1 VTDFDRATLR
11 KVAWRFLPF
20 LILAYIVNYLDRT
33 ALSVAA
39 LTMNQDLGFTSR
51 QFGFAAGMF
60 FVGYCLFE
68 VPSNLAL
75 YRYGARVWLT
85 RIMITWGLASAA
97 TALVVGPNSFYLI
110 RFLLGVAEA
119 GFFPGVA
126 YFLSTWFPRAYR
138 ARILAWFLLG
148 IPASSLVGSPIAG
161 MLLELNGTWG
171 IAGWKWLFILT
182 SAPAILLGVML
193 PFFLS
198 NRPEEAKWL
207 TPDERAAVLSLL
219 EGEKTEQS
227 QMSHHATGLKAAFT
241 DIRVL
246 ILAACQFGLIVGS
259 YGIGVWL
266 PLIIKTK
273 EISNLHVS
281 FISAIP
287 YLFATFVPIIWAAYS
302 DKKDNKVNSVVIGCL
317 VAAAGLMLS
326 MQAQTL
332 SVGLIGITLAL
343 IGINTARA
351 IFWAIPTRFLSG
363 VASAGGLA
371 MINSVGTVGGFVG
384 PSMIGMLKDAT
395 GSFHAGLF
403 GMAIFLILSALLAG
417 SLHYFNRQP

>member
-1 VTDFDRATLR
+1 MTDFERATLR
-11 KVAWRFLPF
+11 KIAWRFLPF

-39 LTMNQDLGFTSR
+39 LTMNQDLGFTAR

-85 RIMITWGLASAA
+85 RIMITWGIASAA

-161 MLLELNGTWG
+161 VLLELNGAWG
-171 IAGWKWLFILT
+171 IAGWKWLFILI
-182 SAPAILLGVML
+182 SAPAVILGVLL
-193 PFFLS
+193 PFVLS

-207 TPDERAAVLSLL
+207 TPDERSAVMSLL
-219 EGEKTEQS
+219 ERERTEPTQTR
-227 QMSHHATGLKAAFT
+227 HATGLKAAFT
-241 DIRVL
+241 DVRVL
-246 ILAACQFGLIVGS
+246 VLAACQFGLIVGS

-266 PLIIKTK
+266 PLIVKTK
-273 EISNLHVS
+273 EMSNLYVS
-281 FISAIP
+281 VISAIP
-287 YLFATFVPIIWAAYS
+287 YLFATFVPIVWAAYS
-302 DKKDNKVNSVVIGCL
+302 DKKDNKVNSVVLGCL

-326 MQAQTL
+326 MQAGTL
-332 SVGLIGITLAL
+332 SVGLLGITLAL
-343 IGINTARA
+343 VGINAARA

-363 VASAGGLA
+363 AASAGGLA
-371 MINSVGTVGGFVG
+371 LINSVGTVGGFVG

-395 GSFHAGLF
+395 GSFHAGLL
-403 GMAIFLILSALLAG
+403 GMAIFLVLSAMLAG
-417 SLHYFNRQP
+417 SLHYFNRQR